1 MNDLTRYSLI
11 HEKQPREIVLLRGNG
26 CKWRKCSFCD
36 YHLDSSSDEEANF
49 HLNRDVL
56 SQVTGKYGELEVINS
71 GSMIDL
77 DKQTLNLIKELCLKK
92 NINTIH
98 FESHWLHRSQ
108 ILQAKKDFG
117 ELGICLKSKL
127 GLETFD
133 YTYRENVLIKGINEK
148 NPAVIA
154 EYFNEANL
162 LQGCKGQT
170 AEMLKNDI
178 ELGLKYFER
187 ICINVIN
194 ENGMP
199 VKPDTALIR
208 HLAAEIYPEYMENP
222 RVDILINNTDFGV
235 G

>member
-1 MNDLTRYSLI
+1 MDSLTRYSVI
-11 HEKQPREIVLLRGNG
+11 TKKQPREIVLLRGNG

-49 HLNRDVL
+49 TLNRDVL
-56 SQVTGKYGELEVINS
+56 SNVTGIYGKLEVINS

-77 DKQTLNLIKELCLKK
+77 DEQTIGLIKKICSDK
-92 NINTIH
+92 NIHTIH
-98 FESHWLHRSQ
+98 FESHWIHRRQ
-108 ILQAKKDFG
+108 IIQAKKDFA
-117 ELGICLKSKL
+117 ESGICLKSKI

-133 YTYRENVLIKGINEK
+133 YDYRENVLVKGISEK

-154 EYFNEANL
+154 GYFNEANL

-170 AEMLKNDI
+170 ARMLKNDI

-187 ICINVIN
+187 ICVNVIN
-194 ENGMP
+194 ENDMP
-199 VKPDTALIR
+199 VKPDAELITY
-208 HLAAEIYPEYMENP
+208 LSENIYPEYIKNP